1 MIIHQVSGVSLVNSG
16 GLVLDIM
23 KKLLLMILFV
33 STASQATDITTED
46 NTKKTSNSSNT
57 QILPDIN
64 LDEYKD
70 ELIEY
75 QRLQRKNLM
84 LKLISENREL
94 EKNIGNSHLKN
105 GDISLVSIISLPN
118 GGLSANIYDGYIRK
132 VKSGDIVDEKYK
144 VTKINRN
151 NIEVLDLKTDV
162 TKVIMLARTG

>member
-1 MIIHQVSGVSLVNSG
+1 
-16 GLVLDIM
+16 M

-57 QILPDIN
+57 QILPDIT

-105 GDISLVSIISLPN
+105 GDISLVSIISLP
-118 GGLSANIYDGYIRK
+118 
-132 VKSGDIVDEKYK
+132 
-144 VTKINRN
+144 
-151 NIEVLDLKTDV
+151 
-162 TKVIMLARTG
+162 